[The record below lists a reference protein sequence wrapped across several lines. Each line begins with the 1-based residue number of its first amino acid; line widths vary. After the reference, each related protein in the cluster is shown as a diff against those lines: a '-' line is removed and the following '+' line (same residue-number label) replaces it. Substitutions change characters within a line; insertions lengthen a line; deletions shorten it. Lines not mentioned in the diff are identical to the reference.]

1 MKKRIK
7 TIRLFGFEFNRITP
21 DYIKQDK
28 VANDAIS
35 FVDRDSDSTAAVIYS
50 TPFAS
55 GSFVDMNGNIKTE
68 AEFITK
74 YREISGQPEVDAAI
88 AEIVNQAITTDEE
101 YVVKI
106 DLDNVPL
113 EENSKLIIKEQFD
126 EVLTLFDFNVSAYDI
141 FKRWYIDGRIYYHA
155 VIDPKAP
162 QEGIKELRYVDP
174 RKLREIKEVQNQ
186 KLPVGISNQAAEV
199 QITKNEFY
207 LYNEKGFTSI
217 TKAPYGM
224 NGDLSGGIR
233 ISKDSVIHVP
243 SGLTDENGAIGL
255 SYLHKAIKPTNELRT
270 LEDSLIIYRLS
281 RSSERRVWNVDVGTL
296 PPLKA
301 QQYLQSVMNLQK
313 NRLIYD
319 ATTGQV
325 RDDRKMMTMTEDFWI
340 PKWADGRG
348 TTVDVLQGGQ
358 NLGQMDDVVYFQKK
372 LYNALN
378 VPVDRLLS
386 DSPFS
391 DNTQEISRAE
401 VKFNKFIV
409 RLRQQFTLLFTKAL
423 ERHIVLKGLMS
434 IEEFKLI
441 EKLIKYHFAR
451 DTHWDELVDQQVLT
465 ARLNTFMLLE
475 QSQIIGKYFSHKWVR
490 KNIFQ
495 QTDEDIVQMTQEIM
509 EEMQDPLYN
518 PPEPEGGSEDDG
530 SEDDSSQA
538 NNKGDPED
546 KVDGAKH
553 IVQAL
558 TNVKKKSPKDEKDLR
573 KAAQVI
579 SKHT

>member
-1 MKKRIK
+1 
-7 TIRLFGFEFNRITP
+7 
-21 DYIKQDK
+21 
-28 VANDAIS
+28 
-35 FVDRDSDSTAAVIYS
+35 
-50 TPFAS
+50 
-55 GSFVDMNGNIKTE
+55 
-68 AEFITK
+68 
-74 YREISGQPEVDAAI
+74 
-88 AEIVNQAITTDEE
+88 
-101 YVVKI
+101 
-106 DLDNVPL
+106 
-113 EENSKLIIKEQFD
+113 
-126 EVLTLFDFNVSAYDI
+126 
-141 FKRWYIDGRIYYHA
+141 
-155 VIDPKAP
+155 
-162 QEGIKELRYVDP
+162 
-174 RKLREIKEVQNQ
+174 
-186 KLPVGISNQAAEV
+186 
-199 QITKNEFY
+199 
-207 LYNEKGFTSI
+207 
-217 TKAPYGM
+217 
-224 NGDLSGGIR
+224 
-233 ISKDSVIHVP
+233 
-243 SGLTDENGAIGL
+243 
-255 SYLHKAIKPTNELRT
+255 
-270 LEDSLIIYRLS
+270 
-281 RSSERRVWNVDVGTL
+281 
-296 PPLKA
+296 
-301 QQYLQSVMNLQK
+301 
-313 NRLIYD
+313 
-319 ATTGQV
+319 
-325 RDDRKMMTMTEDFWI
+325 MMTMTEDFWI